1 MAIKFEESN
10 EVMKAADDTLEKIS
24 DFCSYRKLERAQ
36 QTMDAFET
44 ETGRASGCDH
54 LRC

>member
-1 MAIKFEESN
+1 MVIKVEESS

-24 DFCSYRKLERAQ
+24 DFSSYRELERAQ
-36 QTMDAFET
+36 QTVDAFET
-44 ETGRASGCDH
+44 GPGRACDH